1 MKYRFLLSNDDGYRA
16 KGINKLIEVLRPLGE
31 VVVLAPDGPRSGFS
45 SSITLTQPLRLK
57 LREEEENL
65 KIYSIVGTP
74 ADCVKLALATLF
86 KDEKPTMLITG
97 INHGSNDGI
106 SVHYSGT
113 LGAAREGAIAGIPS
127 LATSINSEGSNPDI
141 SDEALVCVEKVIKY
155 MLEHLDEKPFLSLN
169 LPREEIKGVK
179 TCPQAVSVFVGEFVA
194 GKDGRDRP
202 VYWMAG
208 EQILPE
214 GKKGKSDIEL
224 MRSGYA
230 TLTPLTLDQ
239 TDYKALE
246 KLSKDFQ

>member
-45 SSITLTQPLRLK
+45 GSITLTQPLRLK
-57 LREEEENL
+57 LRREEENL
-65 KIYSIVGTP
+65 KVYSIVGTP
-74 ADCVKLALATLF
+74 ADCVKLALSTLF
-86 KDEKPTMLITG
+86 KDEKPTMVITG

-106 SVHYSGT
+106 SIHYSGT
-113 LGAAREGAIAGIPS
+113 LGAAREGAIASIPA
-127 LATSINSEGSNPDI
+127 LATSINYEGANPEI
-141 SDEALVCVEKVIKY
+141 SDEALTYIEKVVKY
-155 MLEHLDEKPFLSLN
+155 MLERLDEKPFLSLN
-169 LPREEIKGVK
+169 LPKGEIKGLK
-179 TCPQAVSVFVGEFVA
+179 TCPHAVSMFVDEFVA

-202 VYWMAG
+202 IYWMAG
-208 EQILPE
+208 EQILPKGYE
-214 GKKGKSDIEL
+214 GVSDIEL

-246 KLSKDFQ
+246 ELSKDF